1 MLHRR
6 LAGVAIL
13 VVACNGDPSIHELF
27 SDEVSTVCGRVF
39 DCESQYDPSMHGGE
53 PFSQFAGGTDVNGCE
68 TMLDGLLGS
77 AADTA
82 QTEVDAGRVRYDAS
96 EGKACIDGFGAA
108 TCDEVLQQN
117 GAQFPSSAACQDT
130 FIGLVAD
137 GSACVV
143 SEDCANEDDCVGSP
157 MTCEQ
162 PTPGGSA
169 DVVYGRVRRRRAG

>member
-117 GAQFPSSAACQDT
+117 GAQFPLPPRARTRSSGSSPTAAR
-130 FIGLVAD
+130 AW
-137 GSACVV
+137 SART
-143 SEDCANEDDCVGSP
+143 AR
-157 MTCEQ
+157 TK
-162 PTPGGSA
+162 TTASA
-169 DVVYGRVRRRRAG
+169 RR